1 MANIDPNQTQW
12 ITALG
17 PAPEGNSYG
26 TDGSLVANT
35 PLGEAEAEAQRR
47 YQMALNYTP
56 AEYQAALAR
65 EASYLTPGG
74 VGGFGGFMNQNL
86 NAANLSQY
94 IEPINRYVGPLVL
107 PTVMAIG
114 GGLVGGGL
122 AGAATAGTALAGTTA
137 GSAIAGAGSGAGSAA
152 FNTINQIDQ
161 GNVGDALLGLAGSTI
176 MGGIGGAA
184 LGSTPSAPTM
194 STADV
199 NTLANG
205 AYAAPTLTVDPTLAP
220 SGLMSPGSIGNVPI
234 TPAFSVDP
242 TLANGLM
249 SPSLSPDVIPA
260 PTYSNA
266 LTPTPEF
273 QVNPALSPEAP
284 AFNVNPELHAFS
296 NTLPEYNPNYNQS
309 TNTKP
314 LTDAVTKMAKGLLGG
329 NNASMSMP
337 TFNVNYTPLSQQAFG
352 TTGNNWMGADKLRA
366 AGATGNGLSQTPF
379 KGSFLAN
386 AADDKRITDYLA
398 DYLPLNASKKLKDFS
413 SFVA

>member
-1 MANIDPNQTQW
+1 MAIDSNQQQW
-12 ITALG
+12 IDILG
-17 PAPEGNSYG
+17 PLSTGQYYDTSGHAVQ
-26 TDGSLVANT
+26 TAVT
-35 PLGEAEAEAQRR
+35 PADIQAEAT
-47 YQMALNYTP
+47 YQKALNYTP
-56 AEYQAALAR
+56 EEYAAALAN
-65 EASYLTPGG
+65 ESTYLTPGG

-94 IEPINRYVGPLVL
+94 IEPINKYLGPLVL

-137 GSAIAGAGSGAGSAA
+137 GSAIGGAASGAGSAA
-152 FNTINQIDQ
+152 FNTIDQ
-161 GNVGDALLGLAGSTI
+161 VDKGNVGGALLGLAGSTI

-205 AYAAPTLTVDPTLAP
+205 AYTAPTFTVDPTLAP
-220 SGLMSPGSIGNVPI
+220 SGLMTPGGIGSAPI
-234 TPAFSVDP
+234 TPAFSIDP
-242 TLANGLM
+242 TLSNGLI
-249 SPSLSPDVIPA
+249 SPSLSPDAIPA

-273 QVNPALSPEAP
+273 QVNPALAPEAP

-296 NTLPEYNPNYNQS
+296 NTLPELDPNY
-309 TNTKP
+309 KP
-314 LTDAVTKMAKGLLGG
+314 SSDYKPVGDAVKKLAKGLMGG
-329 NNASMSMP
+329 GANQTLP

-352 TTGNNWMGADKLRA
+352 TTGNNWMGTNKAA
-366 AGATGNGLSQTPF
+366 AGAAGTGFSPSPF

-386 AADDKRITDYLA
+386 AGEDKRITDYLA
-398 DYLPLNASKKLKDFS
+398 EYLPLNASKKLKDFS